1 MSSILP
7 GCWCCLGR
15 VLTQCPAQ
23 SHNVW
28 PVTISVSAFKSSFI
42 APFDTDL
49 VYFIYVLRVNVRE
62 KNRGNVQKV
71 VGRRLTTFVVRNDL
85 LCIAAILFI
94 RRKIYVRRQVK
105 IARHLKCILTLT
117 LVSRL
122 G

>member
-1 MSSILP
+1 MSRICSILP

-42 APFDTDL
+42 ALFDTDL

-94 RRKIYVRRQVK
+94 GVK
-105 IARHLKCILTLT
+105 FTCVGK
-117 LVSRL
+117 
-122 G
+122 